1 MEQSDTARKRRE
13 TFLRRFENQNKSVNN
28 NSSNTNIDNE
38 DTAAIPLLKDN
49 NESNNTILENATTT
63 TTGATFASKENNAI
77 PIENKEQQQL
87 FFQKK
92 MSNLEDE
99 TKSSTEE
106 EKEEEDEGSKK
117 IRSST
122 VVNFV
127 SEDIEKI
134 QSMSHKATTN
144 SGRSFEKEA
153 VVDHQSQSQAQIVKY
168 LSTCGIS
175 ISDFKLEKVDR
186 SSLPFFSD
194 LLKVAS
200 SDDDDEMKKASD
212 SENTRVDQKEVLL
225 PHERVL
231 KDQELELGVVIG
243 RVARERAV
251 MSEDEESS
259 VKGSLVAK
267 TVNTDTTLIN
277 QAEVSL
283 PARNISSLYE
293 YHYNN
298 RLTHNST
305 WKQIDFGELTATQI
319 NDFVNDDK
327 SLDTE
332 EELKTQRI
340 IIQKQ
345 VDNVVGDDVTTA
357 NSANNETSTST
368 TIPTTNTEKWQS
380 LLIQKIDEQNQAI
393 LKCQKQ
399 IDCLAQLVTALAT
412 EQLDRAELNNL
423 NNSKLKQGGGYPN
436 QHLENDVG
444 PQPTPTELT
453 FLKSNEIHTNTT
465 TKDSKDEVRS
475 PPPRLKMFH
484 SFQSI
489 FAFNIQLPKTC
500 STYFLSSRP
509 ARLFRLLREE
519 AKNHDVRLL
528 DINVLFKVFFVIFVF
543 SSRIKRWTGDDDDD
557 DDDDG
562 DGDGDVTWMIFRM
575 ILRLWQRN
583 KIFLFGV
590 GAVIMYILQ
599 TGMIHFFWRV
609 LVKEEGFTRIWNND
623 DLLPKDGRDSN
634 NDRNGDHPP
643 NGNNNVVRERRRR
656 GRRDRM
662 LPDGA
667 VGLFQEVDHNNI
679 PGIQG
684 NNPQHPNQD
693 QNADAQVHRFHNTIF
708 SGYIHRRRFQEN
720 GTQDRVN
727 GQNRNETNIGNN
739 NLNIHP
745 NNQNAVL
752 QERDHN
758 MMGNQR
764 ILNRVRDYVEDV
776 MYFFISFFL
785 SFIPL
790 WKPRQP
796 QVREAQV
803 E

>member
-28 NSSNTNIDNE
+28 NNSNTNIDNE
-38 DTAAIPLLKDN
+38 DTAAIPLSEDS

-63 TTGATFASKENNAI
+63 TTGATFVSKENNAI

-106 EKEEEDEGSKK
+106 EKEEDEVGSKK

-134 QSMSHKATTN
+134 QSMSPK
-144 SGRSFEKEA
+144 
-153 VVDHQSQSQAQIVKY
+153 DHQSQAQIVKY

-175 ISDFKLEKVDR
+175 ISDFTLDKVDR

-200 SDDDDEMKKASD
+200 SDDAKMKMASD
-212 SENTRVDQKEVLL
+212 SENKRVVDQKEVLL

-243 RVARERAV
+243 RVTREKAV
-251 MSEDEESS
+251 RSEDEESS

-293 YHYNN
+293 HHYNN

-305 WKQIDFGELTATQI
+305 LKQIDFGELTATQI

-327 SLDTE
+327 SLETE

-340 IIQKQ
+340 TIQKQ
-345 VDNVVGDDVTTA
+345 VDNVVGDDVTTEH
-357 NSANNETSTST
+357 SANNETSTST
-368 TIPTTNTEKWQS
+368 TIPTTNTEKWRS
-380 LLIQKIDEQNQAI
+380 MLIQKIDEQNQAI

-412 EQLDRAELNNL
+412 EQLDRVELSNL
-423 NNSKLKQGGGYPN
+423 NNSKLKQGGRYPN
-436 QHLENDVG
+436 QHLA
-444 PQPTPTELT
+444 PTELT

-465 TKDSKDEVRS
+465 KDSKDEVRS
-475 PPPRLKMFH
+475 LPPRLKMFH
-484 SFQSI
+484 YFQSI
-489 FAFNIQLPKTC
+489 FAFIIQLPKTS

-519 AKNHDVRLL
+519 AKNHDARLL

-543 SSRIKRWTGDDDDD
+543 SSRIKRWAGYDDDDGDDDDD
-557 DDDDG
+557 
-562 DGDGDVTWMIFRM
+562 TWMIFRL
-575 ILRLWQRN
+575 IFRLWQRN

-609 LVKEEGFTRIWNND
+609 LVKEKGFTRIWNND
-623 DLLPKDGRDSN
+623 DLLPKDGRDSD
-634 NDRNGDHPP
+634 DRNGDHPP

-667 VGLFQEVDHNNI
+667 VGLFQEADHNNL

-684 NNPQHPNQD
+684 DNPQHPNQD
-693 QNADAQVHRFHNTIF
+693 QNEDAQVHRFHNTIF